1 VISVGRADCIRSNIM
16 QAHTG
21 SLLEC
26 VRSLGSSPLSSPP
39 HGRFAYT
46 QNIRYSR
53 YERTVLFVEIQY
65 VCGFTL
71 LSRRSRARESSL
83 PTYMRARECTCVYV
97 YIYIYIYIY
106 TIHPTCIEIAGA
118 LNPGSGHEIVI
129 PERLTLLPHLAG
141 PRGRA

>member
-1 VISVGRADCIRSNIM
+1 MKRKKKKGEKREAVISVGRADCIRSNIM

-97 YIYIYIYIY
+97 CIYIYIYIYIY
-106 TIHPTCIEIAGA
+106 DSPYLHRNRGSIE
-118 LNPGSGHEIVI
+118 
-129 PERLTLLPHLAG
+129 
-141 PRGRA
+141 PRKWP